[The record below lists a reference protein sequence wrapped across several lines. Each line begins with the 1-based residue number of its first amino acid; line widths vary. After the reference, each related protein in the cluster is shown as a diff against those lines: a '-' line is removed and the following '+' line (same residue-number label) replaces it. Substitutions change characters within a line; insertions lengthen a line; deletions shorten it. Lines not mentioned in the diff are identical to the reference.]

1 MKYLALIAIALAI
14 TGCASDGGVS
24 PMTHSKEET
33 LSNNSVKGMYLFKIE
48 MNTNTI
54 TVTSKGDGKVSL

>member
-1 MKYLALIAIALAI
+1 MKYIWLLLPLLFG
-14 TGCASDGGVS
+14 GCAMDGGVS

-33 LSNNSVKGMYLFKIE
+33 LSNNSIKGMYLFKFE